1 MLERGQREV
10 YGQYG
15 ERIDQQLIA
24 VLHHPMH
31 LLLRAVLRTEEARTL
46 SYRLRINLS
55 SCRTDAGRIPLGLQ
69 HQRVNHQL
77 TCLHPIQVAVA
88 LTHVVPRL

>member
-10 YGQYG
+10 YRQYR
-15 ERIDQQLIA
+15 ERVDQQLIA

-46 SYRLRINLS
+46 SYRLCINLS
-55 SCRTDAGRIPLGLQ
+55 SSRTNAGRIPLSLQ
-69 HQRVNHQL
+69 HQRVDHQL
-77 TCLHPIQVAVA
+77 TRLHPIQVAEA
-88 LTHVVPRL
+88 LAHIAPCL